1 MSILGYD
8 VMIIQIAQI
17 SVIILS
23 MEYVLFSFFRER
35 GRIKNHRRMLVYMD
49 EGVSLLHRMIMDR
62 ENERH
67 EKVNWK
73 EEGF

>member
-1 MSILGYD
+1 M
-8 VMIIQIAQI
+8 A
-17 SVIILS
+17 
-23 MEYVLFSFFRER
+23 YVLFSFFRER
-35 GRIKNHRRMLVYMD
+35 SRIKNHRRMLSYMD
-49 EGVSLLHRMIMDR
+49 EGISLLHRMIMDR

>member
-1 MSILGYD
+1 M
-8 VMIIQIAQI
+8 VIQVLQI
-17 SVIILS
+17 SVIIMS
-23 MEYVLFSFFRER
+23 IGYVLFSFFRER
-35 GRIKNHRRMLVYMD
+35 SRIKNHRRMLNYMT
-49 EGVSLLHRMIMDR
+49 EGVHLLHRMIMDR